1 MPTLTV
7 TDARK
12 HLFGLIDEVANEHQS
27 YCIVGKRNQAI
38 LISMKDWQAIQE
50 SLYLNGVPG
59 LADSII
65 AGMKTPISECAE
77 DLEW

>member
-12 HLFGLIDEVANEHQS
+12 KLFGLIDDVANEHQE
-27 YCIVGKRNQAI
+27 YCIVGKRNQAV
-38 LISMKDWQAIQE
+38 LISMEDWNAIQE
-50 SLYLNGVPG
+50 SLYLNGIPG
-59 LADSII
+59 VADSII
-65 AGMKTPISECAE
+65 EGMKTPVSECSE

>member
-12 HLFGLIDEVANEHQS
+12 KLFGLIDDVANEHRE
-27 YCIVGKRNQAI
+27 YCIVGKRNQAV
-38 LISMKDWQAIQE
+38 LISMEDWKAIQE

-59 LADSII
+59 VADSII
-65 AGMKTPISECAE
+65 EGMKPPVSECSA